1 MLLSMS
7 CGTCPESPKPIEPLK
22 IKIEWPIFP
31 PPDQVTMAEG
41 VVSMPL
47 DYWLLIAE
55 YKIEIDRLHKIIG
68 EEILK

>member
-1 MLLSMS
+1 MS
-7 CGTCPESPKPIEPLK
+7 CGTCPETPEPIEPLK
-22 IKIEWPIFP
+22 IKIEWPAFP
-31 PPDQVTMAEG
+31 LPGEVTMAEG